1 MILATAIA
9 ILPTDA
15 AGLALLVSSPGRM
28 VRLKEIVTMSLQ
40 HLEFEALK
48 ILTALVD
55 MNSARVTA
63 ARAAA
68 DALAEALADAIEA
81 ADRAAKIAA

>member
-1 MILATAIA
+1 
-9 ILPTDA
+9 
-15 AGLALLVSSPGRM
+15 
-28 VRLKEIVTMSLQ
+28 MSLQ